1 MLRVLLVEDHPVNR
15 KLFRDLLEMEFEVME
30 ADSAATA
37 RAALAKATPDLILMD
52 IQLPDQ
58 DGLALTRSLK
68 SDSRFAGIPVVAL
81 SAHASA
87 DDIARAR
94 AAGCCEYITKPITDD
109 PFVFLE
115 RLTMLART
123 RAGSSKMPPL
133 LKASH

>member
-15 KLFRDLLEMEFEVME
+15 KLFRDLLEIEFEVMAAE
-30 ADSAATA
+30 SAAAA
-37 RAALAKATPDLILMD
+37 RALLASALPDLILMD

-58 DGLALTRSLK
+58 DGLTLTRSLK
-68 SDSRFAGIPVVAL
+68 SDPRFAAIPVVAL

-87 DDIARAR
+87 DDVARAR

-115 RLTMLART
+115 RLSMLART
-123 RAGSSKMPPL
+123 RAGGRVRPTALSCVE
-133 LKASH
+133 